1 MLDFLDEACFQRNR
15 YALRQAGVILARI
28 STPRFSTSQLAFAS
42 SWCVQ
47 SRSGDLALQNLGGK
61 GVPTTRQNEIFS
73 LMSAHSQTAV
83 VLRLSK
89 LLGPS
94 QSVRKLCFSTMSM
107 DKAKG
112 E

>member
-47 SRSGDLALQNLGGK
+47 SRSGDLGK
-61 GVPTTRQNEIFS
+61 TWVAKECPQRITTRQNEIFS

-89 LLGPS
+89 LLGLS
-94 QSVRKLCFSTMSM
+94 QSVRKPGRLFFVS
-107 DKAKG
+107 AP
-112 E
+112 